1 MHRNIWCRCWC
12 QFASFSGFG
21 IERRLYKKGIFSW
34 KFRIVLFLGSVVVF
48 LLIARFVR
56 KQRIQVKDGIFWILF
71 SVILIIF
78 SIFPRLAIWASYLTG
93 VQSPAYC
100 VFMLIIFSLGC
111 HQFFLSIKVSQLTI
125 KNSELIQDIA
135 IYRTLEGEEKR
146 AIGEENSLKKD
157 LLFFRR
163 HYKKWWNG
171 KGIGTACKWTGER
184 IRIWNLFFKPGRTGR
199 QAFLWNHEWYK

>member
-1 MHRNIWCRCWC
+1 M
-12 QFASFSGFG
+12 G
-21 IERRLYKKGIFSW
+21 ILSW

-56 KQRIQVKDGIFWILF
+56 KQRIQVKDGIF
-71 SVILIIF
+71 VILIIF

-93 VQSPAYC
+93 VQSPANC
-100 VFMLIIFSLGC
+100 VFMLIIFTLGC

-146 AIGEENSLKKD
+146 ANGEENS
-157 LLFFRR
+157 
-163 HYKKWWNG
+163 
-171 KGIGTACKWTGER
+171 
-184 IRIWNLFFKPGRTGR
+184 
-199 QAFLWNHEWYK
+199 

>member
-1 MHRNIWCRCWC
+1 M
-12 QFASFSGFG
+12 G
-21 IERRLYKKGIFSW
+21 ILSW
-34 KFRIVLFLGSVVVF
+34 KFRIVLFLGSIVVF
-48 LLIARFVR
+48 LLIARFIR

-93 VQSPAYC
+93 VQSPANC
-100 VFMLIIFSLGC
+100 VFMLIIFTLGC

-146 AIGEENSLKKD
+146 ANGEENS
-157 LLFFRR
+157 
-163 HYKKWWNG
+163 
-171 KGIGTACKWTGER
+171 
-184 IRIWNLFFKPGRTGR
+184 
-199 QAFLWNHEWYK
+199 

>member
-1 MHRNIWCRCWC
+1 MGSFKLEVSNCIVFGKRCC
-12 QFASFSGFG
+12 
-21 IERRLYKKGIFSW
+21 
-34 KFRIVLFLGSVVVF
+34 V

-93 VQSPAYC
+93 VQSPANC
-100 VFMLIIFSLGC
+100 VFMLIIFTLGC

-146 AIGEENSLKKD
+146 ANGEENS
-157 LLFFRR
+157 
-163 HYKKWWNG
+163 
-171 KGIGTACKWTGER
+171 
-184 IRIWNLFFKPGRTGR
+184 
-199 QAFLWNHEWYK
+199 

>member
-1 MHRNIWCRCWC
+1 M
-12 QFASFSGFG
+12 G
-21 IERRLYKKGIFSW
+21 ILSW

-78 SIFPRLAIWASYLTG
+78 SI
-93 VQSPAYC
+93 
-100 VFMLIIFSLGC
+100 
-111 HQFFLSIKVSQLTI
+111 

-146 AIGEENSLKKD
+146 ANGEENS
-157 LLFFRR
+157 
-163 HYKKWWNG
+163 
-171 KGIGTACKWTGER
+171 
-184 IRIWNLFFKPGRTGR
+184 
-199 QAFLWNHEWYK
+199 

>member
-1 MHRNIWCRCWC
+1 M
-12 QFASFSGFG
+12 G
-21 IERRLYKKGIFSW
+21 ILSW

-93 VQSPAYC
+93 VQSPANC
-100 VFMLIIFSLGC
+100 VFMLIIFTLGC

-135 IYRTLEGEEKR
+135 IYRTLEGE
-146 AIGEENSLKKD
+146 
-157 LLFFRR
+157 
-163 HYKKWWNG
+163 
-171 KGIGTACKWTGER
+171 
-184 IRIWNLFFKPGRTGR
+184 
-199 QAFLWNHEWYK
+199 